1 MHRRSF
7 LLASTGLVA
16 GIHVSFPAF
25 AADKAGYEK
34 LVKDVIGTLV
44 AKNFADIDGLVTKL
58 DAAAKI
64 GVELCK
70 EVAATDAA
78 NKAIIEFAIA
88 NFDKIRATPADKFE
102 DEWHEGAAFK
112 AAGHD
117 NTKLD
122 QTGKAASAIDS
133 VIHPLTSRAALL
145 AYKTSKKP
153 ELIKTAIEELEEVL
167 GHLKH
172 L

>member
-1 MHRRSF
+1 MDRRSF
-7 LLASTGLVA
+7 MLAGTGLVA
-16 GIHVSFPAF
+16 GLPLSFPAF

-34 LVKDVIGTLV
+34 LVKEVIGALV

-64 GVELCK
+64 GVEFCK
-70 EVAATDAA
+70 EVAATDGA
-78 NKAIIEFAIA
+78 NKAIIEFAVA
-88 NFDKIRATPADKFE
+88 SFDKIRATPTEKFE
-102 DEWHEGAAFK
+102 DDWHEGAAFK

-117 NTKLD
+117 LTKLD